1 MGVHLLVELFG
12 VKSELISKKKDVK
25 KVLDRAISKSKLK
38 AISCLYHQFKPFG
51 VSCVYLL
58 KSSHVSFHSWPEKS
72 YVALDVFSCDKN
84 EKKVFEFFK
93 VVKDGFKPKRIIKKV
108 IKRDYYEREIN

>member
-12 VKSELISKKKDVK
+12 VRGELISKKKDVK
-25 KVLDRAISKSKLK
+25 KVLDRAISKSRLK

-58 KSSHVSFHSWPEKS
+58 ETSHISFHSWPEKN
-72 YVALDVFSCDKN
+72 YAALDVFSCDKN

-93 VVKDGFKPKRIIKKV
+93 VVKESFEPKKVVKKV
-108 IKRDYYEREIN
+108 IKRDYYERKIN